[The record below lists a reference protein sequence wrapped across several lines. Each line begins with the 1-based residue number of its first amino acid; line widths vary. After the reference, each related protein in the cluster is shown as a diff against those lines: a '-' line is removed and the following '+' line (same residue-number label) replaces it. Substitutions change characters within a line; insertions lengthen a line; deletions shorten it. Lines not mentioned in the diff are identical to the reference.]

1 MDEFAKWR
9 LISIVRPQTQS
20 KKEHREN

>member
-9 LISIVRPQTQS
+9 LISMVRPQTQS
-20 KKEHREN
+20 KKGHREN